1 MESSNH
7 PWRLDGKRALV
18 TGGSKGIGLAIV
30 EEFLRLGASVM
41 VAARESDTF
50 RQQVHQWQLEGQAVF
65 ATETDLSTERGRET
79 LIDRLQNCWDGLDI
93 LVNNAGLNLRKPTL
107 DYTAAD
113 YDRLVQLNQLAAFD
127 LCCRCYPM
135 LKRSPEVMQTN
146 NIKTNSLETNTPE
159 ADPETSSIVNV
170 GSVYGLVSGKTG
182 IPYAMT
188 KAALHQMTRS
198 LAVEW
203 APDGIRVNTVAPGV
217 IRTPLTA
224 AALNDPDRLQAILA
238 SRPLKRVGEPIEV
251 GRTVAFLCMPAA
263 SYITGDCIAVDGGFL
278 SLGL

>member
-1 MESSNH
+1 MKHSNH

-30 EEFLRLGASVM
+30 EELLSLGASVM
-41 VAARESDTF
+41 VVARESDTF
-50 RQQVHQWQLEGQAVF
+50 RKQVHQWQLEGQAIF
-65 ATETDLSTERGRET
+65 ATETDLSTEQGRKT
-79 LIDRLQNCWDGLDI
+79 LMDRVQDCWDTLDI
-93 LVNNAGLNLRKPTL
+93 LVNNAGINVRKPTL
-107 DYTAAD
+107 DYSTTE
-113 YDRLVQLNQLAAFD
+113 YDRLVQINQLAAFD
-127 LCCRCYPM
+127 LCCRCHPL
-135 LKRSPEVMQTN
+135 LKRSPE
-146 NIKTNSLETNTPE
+146 PE
-159 ADPETSSIVNV
+159 NGLSHGVTSSIVNV

-217 IRTPLTA
+217 IRTPLTEG
-224 AALNDPDRLQAILA
+224 ALNDPDRLEAILA
-238 SRPLKRVGEPIEV
+238 TRPLKRIGEPMEV
-251 GRTVAFLCMPAA
+251 ARTVAFLCMPAA

-278 SLGL
+278 ALGL

>member
-1 MESSNH
+1 MEYSNH

-30 EEFLRLGASVM
+30 EEFLSLGASVM
-41 VAARESDTF
+41 VVARESDTF
-50 RQQVHQWQLEGQAVF
+50 RKQVHQWQLEGQSIF
-65 ATETDLSTERGRET
+65 ATETDLSTEQGRKT
-79 LIDRLQNCWDGLDI
+79 LMDRMQDCWDTLDI
-93 LVNNAGLNLRKPTL
+93 LVNNAGINVRKSTL
-107 DYTAAD
+107 EYSAD
-113 YDRLVQLNQLAAFD
+113 EYDRLVQINQLAAFD
-127 LCCRCYPM
+127 LCCRCHTL
-135 LKRSPEVMQTN
+135 LKRSLECTN
-146 NIKTNSLETNTPE
+146 
-159 ADPETSSIVNV
+159 TSSIVNL

-203 APDGIRVNTVAPGV
+203 ASDGIRVNTVAPGV

-224 AALNDPDRLQAILA
+224 GALSDPDRLEAILA
-238 SRPLKRVGEPIEV
+238 TRPLKRIGEPMEV
-251 GRTVAFLCMPAA
+251 ARTVAFLCMPAA

-278 SLGL
+278 ALGL